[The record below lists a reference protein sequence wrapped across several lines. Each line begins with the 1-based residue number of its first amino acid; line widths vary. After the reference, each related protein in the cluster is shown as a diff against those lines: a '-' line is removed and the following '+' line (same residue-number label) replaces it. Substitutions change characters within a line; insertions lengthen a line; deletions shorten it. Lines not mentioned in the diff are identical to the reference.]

1 MNVTWSSQSKHAS
14 VEVIYSECAHGTFP
28 LFPATIPVFS
38 RRKKIQK
45 FVLRLQGT
53 EGFANKL

>member
-1 MNVTWSSQSKHAS
+1 MNVTLSSQSKHAS
-14 VEVIYSECAHGTFP
+14 VTVIYSECAHGMFQS

-38 RRKKIQK
+38 RKKQWK

-53 EGFANKL
+53 EGFANKP